1 MGDSNV
7 IFNKCMNENKRY
19 AECFNMAVGRKIIVP
34 EELYNMDK
42 VFAGQ
47 RLNRQG
53 TYEKRRDCI
62 KAYGSQ
68 AVCAIIGIENQA
80 EIHSAMVLRSFI
92 YDAYSYDEQLNTI
105 RKRHRENKDLK
116 GAEYIAGFSGKD
128 RIIPVITVCVYY
140 GDEPWEAP
148 TRLHELIDFNYFPE
162 TEREFVKQ
170 LVNDYRLIVL
180 DVKHMKEDMLEGME
194 TDLQY
199 LFGILQHS
207 HDRKEMEAYIQSN
220 QNELKNIDEDIYNA
234 IAVMT
239 NTDILNDVIC
249 KSRKSGGGID
259 MCKAFE
265 EMIAEGME
273 KGRIE
278 EQKCSVQKLI
288 ITLREIGADEAL
300 IRDKVMLRYQLS
312 SADAMEAMQIS

>member
-34 EELYNMDK
+34 EELYDMDK

-116 GAEYIAGFSGKD
+116 GAEYIAGFSSKD

-148 TRLHELIDFNYFPE
+148 TRLHELMDFNYFS
-162 TEREFVKQ
+162 
-170 LVNDYRLIVL
+170 
-180 DVKHMKEDMLEGME
+180 E

-220 QNELKNIDEDIYNA
+220 QNELQNIDEDIYNA

-249 KSRKSGGGID
+249 KSRKGEGGID

-278 EQKCSVQKLI
+278 EQKCSIQKLI

>member
-34 EELYNMDK
+34 EELYDMDK

-148 TRLHELIDFNYFPE
+148 IRLH
-162 TEREFVKQ
+162 
-170 LVNDYRLIVL
+170 
-180 DVKHMKEDMLEGME
+180 
-194 TDLQY
+194 
-199 LFGILQHS
+199 
-207 HDRKEMEAYIQSN
+207 
-220 QNELKNIDEDIYNA
+220 ELKNIDEDIYNA

-239 NTDILNDVIC
+239 NTDILDDVIC
-249 KSRKSGGGID
+249 KSRKGEGGID

-273 KGRIE
+273 RGRIE
-278 EQKCSVQKLI
+278 EQKCSIQKLI